1 MIKVEHLSKS
11 FGKLD
16 VLKDISFEMEE
27 GKVLVLIGPSGTG
40 KSTLLRCINYLE
52 KPEKGMITI
61 GEVSVDAENHKKKE
75 IYNLRKQTAMVFQNY
90 SLFKHKT
97 ALENIMTPLIDVQ
110 KKSKD
115 EAKEKGLEILKA
127 IGLLEK
133 ENAYPA
139 HLSGGQQQRIG
150 IGRAMAVNPKV
161 LLIDEPTSSLDP
173 ELVGEVL
180 NLLYQLAKQKVTM
193 IIATHEMEFARNIAD
208 HVMFMDEGVIIE
220 EGSPDILFSHPK
232 KERTK
237 QFLKKFSKKNM
248 LPKDNEENHV

>member
-1 MIKVEHLSKS
+1 M
-11 FGKLD
+11 
-16 VLKDISFEMEE
+16 
-27 GKVLVLIGPSGTG
+27 
-40 KSTLLRCINYLE
+40 
-52 KPEKGMITI
+52 
-61 GEVSVDAENHKKKE
+61 KE
-75 IYNLRKQTAMVFQNY
+75 IYDLRKQTAMVFQNY

-97 ALENIMTPLIDVQ
+97 ALENIMTPLVDVQ

-115 EAKEKGLEILKA
+115 EAREKALEILKA
-127 IGLLEK
+127 IGLIEK
-133 ENAYPA
+133 ENEYPA

-180 NLLYQLAKQKVTM
+180 NLLYKLAKQKITM

-208 HVMFMDEGVIIE
+208 HVIFMDEGVIIE
-220 EGSPDILFSHPK
+220 EGDPDTIFSQPE

-237 QFLKKFSKKNM
+237 QFLKKFSKKHTSIS
-248 LPKDNEENHV
+248 EEIEE